1 MHTRDYGFYA
11 RKGLKIWTEP
21 RGIWA
26 GYDWP
31 QYSVHCGQLQ
41 FLLYKTPLDRAG
53 ADCLVTDARAG
64 NFDNDDDGACLY
76 FQGRDGR
83 GWREQDQL
91 EIGPDGSHSALRQQ
105 MCPDEGAP
113 IRGGEVMWRE
123 NPWRGPFSAVPRWS

>member
-1 MHTRDYGFYA
+1 M
-11 RKGLKIWTEP
+11 
-21 RGIWA
+21 GIWA
-26 GYDWP
+26 GYNWP

-83 GWREQDQL
+83 RWREQGQL
-91 EIGPDGSHSALRQQ
+91 VIGPDGSHSALRQQ
-105 MCPDEGAP
+105 MCPDGGAP

-123 NPWRGPFSAVPRWS
+123 NPGAALFQRCPDGPDGASDAAFRRVSDWSECHR